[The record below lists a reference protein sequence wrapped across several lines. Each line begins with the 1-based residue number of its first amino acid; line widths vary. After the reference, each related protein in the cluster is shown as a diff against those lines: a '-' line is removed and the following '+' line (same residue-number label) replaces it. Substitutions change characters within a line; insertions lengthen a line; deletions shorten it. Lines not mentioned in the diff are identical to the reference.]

1 MKKVGKRL
9 LSIVGIILLLLLCA
23 QLFMISG
30 SKSQPFGNHV
40 NQRAHRS
47 TTPTL
52 LIPGWGGG
60 TPSYRKMIH
69 VYQDKHIAQK
79 TMTIWVFPN
88 GKTIVKGH
96 LDQQTPN
103 QLIQLLYVWNYSS
116 TYAPQTKQLT
126 AVLMMLHQR
135 YHVNKLNV
143 IAHSYGGSE
152 WANAVLRSPRLQRQ
166 IQYRRVVLLGVPVD
180 ETFGTKTHFGFH
192 LVHRSKDENFK
203 QLMQGATKM
212 KKNRNRPMIF
222 NLMGSKTGYTTRTD
236 GAVPHIQS
244 EMIRVLVKRIDC
256 PYYEHVYPDTTHFQ
270 LHQKDDII
278 SDVAH
283 DIWGY

>member
-9 LSIVGIILLLLLCA
+9 LSVIGIILLLLLCV

-30 SKSQPFGNHV
+30 SKSKPFGNQI
-40 NQRAHRS
+40 NQRVNRS

-60 TPSYRKMIH
+60 TPSYHKMIH

-88 GKTIVKGH
+88 DKTIVKGH
-96 LDQQTPN
+96 LNRQTPN

-126 AVLMMLHQR
+126 AVLTMLHQR

-192 LVHRSKDENFK
+192 LVRRSKDENFK

-222 NLMGSKTGYTTRTD
+222 NLMGSKTGHTTRTD
-236 GAVPHIQS
+236 GSVPHIQS

-256 PYYEHVYPDTTHFQ
+256 PYYEHVYPNTTHFQ
-270 LHQKDDII
+270 LHQKDKII
-278 SDVAH
+278 NDVAH

>member
-9 LSIVGIILLLLLCA
+9 LSIIGIILLLLLCV
-23 QLFMISG
+23 QLFMMSG
-30 SKSQPFGNHV
+30 SKSKPFGNQI
-40 NQRAHRS
+40 NQRVDRS

-96 LDQQTPN
+96 LDRQTPN

-126 AVLMMLHQR
+126 NVLTMLHQQ

-180 ETFGTKTHFGFH
+180 ETFGTKTHFCFH

-203 QLMQGATKM
+203 QLLEGATKM
-212 KKNRNRPMIF
+212 QQNHNQPMIF
-222 NLMGSKTGYTTRTD
+222 NLMGSKSGHTTRTD
-236 GAVPHIQS
+236 GSVPHIQS
-244 EMIRVLVKRIDC
+244 EMTRVLVKRIDC
-256 PYYEHVYPDTTHFQ
+256 PYYEHVYPNTTHFQ
-270 LHQKDDII
+270 LHQKDEII
-278 SDVAH
+278 NDVAH

>member
-9 LSIVGIILLLLLCA
+9 LSICGVIVVVLFCM

-30 SKSQPFGNHV
+30 SKSQPFGNDT
-40 NQRAHRS
+40 NQRVQRT

-52 LIPGWGGG
+52 LILGWGGG

-69 VYQDKHIAQK
+69 VYQDRHIAQK

-88 GKTIVKGH
+88 GKTMVRGH
-96 LDQQTPN
+96 LDHHTPN

-116 TYAPQTKQLT
+116 TYGPQTKQLT
-126 AVLMMLHQR
+126 AVLTMLHQR
-135 YHVNKLNV
+135 YHINNLNI

-152 WANAVLRSPRLQRQ
+152 WANAVLRSAKLQRQ

-180 ETFGTKTHFGFH
+180 ETFGTKTRFGFH

-203 QLMQGATKM
+203 QLLQGAAKM
-212 KKNRNRPMIF
+212 KENRNQPVIF
-222 NLMGSKTGYTTRTD
+222 NLMGSKTGRTTRTD
-236 GAVPHIQS
+236 GAVPYIQS
-244 EMIRVLVKRIDC
+244 EMMRVLVKRIDC
-256 PYYEHVYPDTTHFQ
+256 PYYEHVYPNTTHFQ
-270 LHQKDDII
+270 LHQKDKII
-278 SDVAH
+278 DDVAR

>member
-9 LSIVGIILLLLLCA
+9 LSIVGIILLLLLCI

-30 SKSQPFGNHV
+30 SKSKPFGNHINRHV
-40 NQRAHRS
+40 HRS

-79 TMTIWVFPN
+79 VMTIWVFPN
-88 GKTIVKGH
+88 GKTIVKGQLH
-96 LDQQTPN
+96 QQTPN

-116 TYAPQTKQLT
+116 TYAPQTRQLT
-126 AVLMMLHQR
+126 VVLTMLHRQ
-135 YHVNKLNV
+135 YHVNELNV

-166 IQYRRVVLLGVPVD
+166 IKYRRVVLLGVPVD
-180 ETFGTKTHFGFH
+180 ETFGTKTRFGFR
-192 LVHRSKDENFK
+192 LVHRSKDDNFK
-203 QLMQGATKM
+203 QLLRGATKM
-212 KKNRNRPMIF
+212 KKNHNQTMIF
-222 NLMGSKTGYTTRTD
+222 NLMGSKTGHRTRTD
-236 GAVPHIQS
+236 GSVPHIQS
-244 EMIRVLVKRIDC
+244 EMLRVLVKRIDC
-256 PYYEHVYPDTTHFQ
+256 PYYEHVYPNTTHFQ
-270 LHQKDDII
+270 LHQKDQII

>member
-9 LSIVGIILLLLLCA
+9 LSICGVIVVVLFCA

-30 SKSQPFGNHV
+30 SKSQPFGNDT
-40 NQRAHRS
+40 NQRVHRS

-69 VYQDKHIAQK
+69 VYQDQHIAQK
-79 TMTIWVFPN
+79 TMTIWVFPS
-88 GKTIVKGH
+88 GKTMVRGH
-96 LDQQTPN
+96 LDHHTPN

-116 TYAPQTKQLT
+116 TYGPQTKQLT
-126 AVLMMLHQR
+126 AVLTMLHQR
-135 YHVNKLNV
+135 YHVNKLNI

-152 WANAVLRSPRLQRQ
+152 WANAVLRSTKLQRQ

-180 ETFGTKTHFGFH
+180 ETFGTKTRFGFH

-203 QLMQGATKM
+203 QLLQGADKM
-212 KKNRNRPMIF
+212 KENHNQPVII
-222 NLMGSKTGYTTRTD
+222 NLMGSKTGRTTWTD

-244 EMIRVLVKRIDC
+244 EMMRVLVKRIDC
-256 PYYEHVYPDTTHFQ
+256 PYYEHVYPNTTHFQ
-270 LHQKDDII
+270 LHQKGKII
-278 SDVAH
+278 DDVAH